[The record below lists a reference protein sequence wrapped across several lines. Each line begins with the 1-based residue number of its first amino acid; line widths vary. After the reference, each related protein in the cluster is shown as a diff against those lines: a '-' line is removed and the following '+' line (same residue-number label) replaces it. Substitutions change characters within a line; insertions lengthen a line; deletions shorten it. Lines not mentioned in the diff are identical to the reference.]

1 MKPPS
6 RHPPPVPRAHVARPG
21 ARPNLY
27 LLPNPNKPLFVL
39 NETASEPTH
48 GEPDMPSIALSS
60 DKAMTYTWRGLT
72 VPTVEAL
79 CAELAV
85 RRAATERTNPDAFP
99 WDETAFSYSRPK
111 VVITML
117 TAALNDEDEEVDDEV
132 VAKTFPWDHTVW
144 SLLEAAEQAKAFGG
158 RVYVAQD
165 VVTHFVDEGDDVD
178 EDGCVVLDDGFRV
191 LCADFLPDDARA
203 AIHGADADT
212 E

>member
-6 RHPPPVPRAHVARPG
+6 RHPPPVPRAPG

-27 LLPNPNKPLFVL
+27 LLPNPNKPLFVE
-39 NETASEPTH
+39 NEAAPEPTP
-48 GEPDMPSIALSS
+48 GEADMPSITLAS
-60 DKAMTYTWRGLT
+60 DKTMTFTWRGLT

-85 RRAATERTNPDAFP
+85 RRAATERVNPDAFP
-99 WDETAFSYSRPK
+99 WDAGAFTYSRPK
-111 VVITML
+111 VVITAWSF
-117 TAALNDEDEEVDDEV
+117 TLNDEDEEVDDEV
-132 VAKTFPWDHTVW
+132 VAKTFAWDHTVW

-165 VVTHFVDEGDDVD
+165 VVTHFVDDGDDVD

-191 LCADFLPDDARA
+191 LCSDFLSDEARA
-203 AIHGADADT
+203 AIHGAEADA